1 MLIRELFPKKFTILR
16 NSHNLGIRDVASI
29 LNTKSPS
36 NISSWEQYRLI
47 PSLDVLCDI
56 LTLFAVSADWLLGYT
71 DEPYDE
77 KVILTIERSLF
88 NETIENNGVN
98 IPLLRKVSW
107 MTEEYW
113 DVELRSK
120 TYSLPVRANLIF
132 LLHIYIANQRALLA
146 RHFENEDNALL
157 TLLRDKQRY
166 FKILFD
172 QDGYRKKEK
181 QLTFYIKSLQ
191 DLLAAK
197 ESAKPIFDIQAQKT
211 TEE

>member
-47 PSLDVLCDI
+47 PSLDVLCDV

-71 DEPYDE
+71 DEPYNE

-88 NETIENNGVN
+88 TETIENNGVN

-107 MTEEYW
+107 ITEEYW
-113 DVELRSK
+113 DEELRSK
-120 TYSLPVRANLIF
+120 TYSLPVRANIIF
-132 LLHIYIANQRALLA
+132 LLHLYIANQRALLA

-181 QLTFYIKSLQ
+181 QLNFYIKSLQ